1 MEHGCAPYGVLRGAR
16 NTRFFLEVGHGVLQ
30 PHAEWRRP
38 VRSVCGARAIFM
50 DSPLEFFC
58 GGAEMRKNFTGC
70 PMGSFV
76 TVPSGVA
83 PTETLDVLGPNFL
96 PTVVIF
102 GV

>member
-1 MEHGCAPYGVLRGAR
+1 MVSCNPMPSGVAPSEVSVVLE
-16 NTRFFLEVGHGVLQ
+16 RFSWIRL
-30 PHAEWRRP
+30 W
-38 VRSVCGARAIFM
+38 S
-50 DSPLEFFC
+50 FFC

-102 GV
+102 GG